1 MLLIDG
7 FVMAKDVNENE
18 FADCMTL
25 ARQFDVSR
33 DEIKRVVRELK
44 EAGYQIDTLLWGRQN
59 KLKVHAQQFRAA
71 VMHEFRGV

>member
-1 MLLIDG
+1 MLLID